1 MWLQTAIGFK
11 LEGVCSV
18 DAPDEI
24 ELRRIQLCFVHDW
37 QSGQEKWV
45 VVGTVRMRI
54 KGDSGCLRDGE
65 VYVVA
70 VQVGDFGL
78 VCVGKV
84 WK

>member
-1 MWLQTAIGFK
+1 
-11 LEGVCSV
+11 
-18 DAPDEI
+18 
-24 ELRRIQLCFVHDW
+24 
-37 QSGQEKWV
+37 
-45 VVGTVRMRI
+45 VRMRI

-84 WK
+84 